1 MKSIETIKDKQFL
14 TILNEKGKR
23 KEERGQAK
31 ILYLPGKL
39 KKLRR

>member
-23 KEERGQAK
+23 KED
-31 ILYLPGKL
+31 
-39 KKLRR
+39 RRKFCIFLEN